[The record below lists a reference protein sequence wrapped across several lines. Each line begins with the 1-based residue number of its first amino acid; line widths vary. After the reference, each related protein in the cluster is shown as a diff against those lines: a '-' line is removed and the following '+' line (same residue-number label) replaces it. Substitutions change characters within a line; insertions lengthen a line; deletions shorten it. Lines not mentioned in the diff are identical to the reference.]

1 MSSTIIGMGHY
12 APERVVANGE
22 LEEVLGLDP
31 GSIQG
36 RVGIRERRWAGD
48 GEALTDIALK
58 AGEMALANSGAD
70 RSKVALTLL
79 ATSTPDHLLP
89 PSAPLLAHRLGLS
102 KCGAIDMAGACAGFL
117 YALAMADAYVRVH
130 KRMVLVVAAN
140 ILSRRIDMGERASA
154 ILFADAAGAVL
165 LAPSDVPGRGVL
177 GVDLASDGAAYD
189 LIKIPAGG
197 SRRPFSPD
205 LTLSDVTMKLSDG
218 KAVFSKAVGMMADGS
233 RAALEQ
239 AGLGV
244 ADVDHFI
251 PHQANTRIIEA
262 TRKQIGI
269 TPDRMLSTVAE
280 FGNSSAATIPFTLS
294 HEAASRG
301 VKAGDVLL
309 LAAAGAGLTGG
320 ALVYRV

>member
-1 MSSTIIGMGHY
+1 MGSTIIGMGHY

-36 RVGIRERRWAGD
+36 RVGIRGRRWAGD

-154 ILFADAAGAVL
+154 ILLRTQLARCSLAQRCARARGA
-165 LAPSDVPGRGVL
+165 RI
-177 GVDLASDGAAYD
+177 DLASDGAA
-189 LIKIPAGG
+189 
-197 SRRPFSPD
+197 
-205 LTLSDVTMKLSDG
+205 
-218 KAVFSKAVGMMADGS
+218 
-233 RAALEQ
+233 
-239 AGLGV
+239 
-244 ADVDHFI
+244 
-251 PHQANTRIIEA
+251 
-262 TRKQIGI
+262 
-269 TPDRMLSTVAE
+269 
-280 FGNSSAATIPFTLS
+280 
-294 HEAASRG
+294 
-301 VKAGDVLL
+301 
-309 LAAAGAGLTGG
+309 
-320 ALVYRV
+320 